1 MAGLADDHTHGE
13 MDIAEHAYTFHH
25 FLVATKWGSL
35 AIAVGVLF
43 LTMWFCT
50 NAGFLGAAFANNEQ
64 QNQNDNQQHKKRSAH
79 HAH

>member
-1 MAGLADDHTHGE
+1 MAGLSSDHTHGE

-43 LTMWFCT
+43 LTLWFCT
-50 NAGFLGAAFANNEQ
+50 GAGFLGGFVAAAVLAVVGVLLLRE
-64 QNQNDNQQHKKRSAH
+64 KRGVG